1 MKVVPPSESDARA
14 GCSHQGLTC
23 PPADGVLW
31 TRVNTGELMPGI
43 MKPFAW
49 SYYAY
54 GVESG
59 LRRGFHHL
67 GLIDAGESIFP
78 LPVRERI
85 VASFH
90 GRLSGNVNVARRI
103 FGALP
108 GVSGDDIERD
118 LLGSVR
124 DRIVDD
130 PPAGRMGALMTRI
143 PAVMFTGGRQAREH
157 HARVEAWW
165 RACVDGNSLREG
177 LDPIGTAHAALAE
190 FITTLRLQIWMRV
203 FGQAVSAQLAAVADF
218 VGRPEIV
225 GTLLG
230 GAAAT
235 EEARIADDLFHVATG
250 RKSLDRFIA
259 DHGYQG
265 PNSGDPAA
273 RVWREDRRPVERL
286 LDALATAEPPAE
298 RRARMVAD
306 RRRTVEAVLAQ
317 LPVHRRPLARL
328 AVHLAPIAARS
339 IEGTKTSML
348 RTVDV
353 GRAAARVVGAEM
365 VAARITS
372 DVDDVFHLYCD
383 EIAEWNGRHVAAT
396 IDARKELHAAF
407 LTEDFPETW
416 EGEPVVGSRPESP
429 TADVT
434 TVRGLGVSPG
444 TVQGRVR
451 IVRDAADDVTIDNG
465 DILVCPTTDPG
476 WVSLMTLAG
485 ALVIDLGAA
494 GSHGAIVARELG
506 VPCVAGTR
514 SGTRDLRD
522 GDIVRVDGS
531 SGIVEVVQRQP
542 VQTAHG
548 PQ

>member
-1 MKVVPPSESDARA
+1 
-14 GCSHQGLTC
+14 
-23 PPADGVLW
+23 
-31 TRVNTGELMPGI
+31 
-43 MKPFAW
+43 
-49 SYYAY
+49 
-54 GVESG
+54 
-59 LRRGFHHL
+59 
-67 GLIDAGESIFP
+67 
-78 LPVRERI
+78 
-85 VASFH
+85 
-90 GRLSGNVNVARRI
+90 
-103 FGALP
+103 
-108 GVSGDDIERD
+108 
-118 LLGSVR
+118 
-124 DRIVDD
+124 
-130 PPAGRMGALMTRI
+130 
-143 PAVMFTGGRQAREH
+143 
-157 HARVEAWW
+157 
-165 RACVDGNSLREG
+165 
-177 LDPIGTAHAALAE
+177 
-190 FITTLRLQIWMRV
+190 
-203 FGQAVSAQLAAVADF
+203 
-218 VGRPEIV
+218 
-225 GTLLG
+225 
-230 GAAAT
+230 
-235 EEARIADDLFHVATG
+235 
-250 RKSLDRFIA
+250 
-259 DHGYQG
+259 
-265 PNSGDPAA
+265 
-273 RVWREDRRPVERL
+273 
-286 LDALATAEPPAE
+286 
-298 RRARMVAD
+298 
-306 RRRTVEAVLAQ
+306 
-317 LPVHRRPLARL
+317 LARL

-365 VAARITS
+365 VAARITG

-383 EIAEWNGRHVAAT
+383 EIAGWNTGHIAAT
-396 IDARKELHAAF
+396 IAARKELHAAF

-416 EGEPVVGSRPESP
+416 EGEPVVGSRPEPP
-429 TADVT
+429 TAEVT

-485 ALVIDLGAA
+485 ALVIDIGAA